1 MSLVLDTG
9 ALLAIDWRN
18 RDVLAAIRTAQL
30 EGVPVRTSSG
40 AVSQVWR
47 NGARQAV
54 LAATLH
60 GIEERPIDARSSRRI
75 GRLLAGTGTSDV
87 VDAHVAVLCDD
98 EEDVVLTSDPTD
110 IDHLLGALGRTA
122 TISRV

>member
-9 ALLAIDWRN
+9 ALLAVDWRN
-18 RDVLAAIRTAQL
+18 RDVLAAIRTAQE

-40 AVSQVWR
+40 AVAQTWR

-54 LAATLH
+54 LATTLR
-60 GIEERPIDARSSRRI
+60 GIEERPIDAGSSRRI

-87 VDAHVAVLCDD
+87 VDAHVATLCDD
-98 EEDVVLTSDPTD
+98 DDVVLTSDPTD
-110 IDHLLGALGRTA
+110 LDRLLSVLGRTA

>member
-9 ALLAIDWRN
+9 ALLAVEWRH
-18 RDVLAAIRTAQL
+18 RAVLAKIRTAQV

-47 NGARQAV
+47 NGARQAL
-54 LAATLH
+54 LATTLR
-60 GIEERPIDARSSRRI
+60 GIEERPIDATSSRRI
-75 GRLLAGTGTSDV
+75 GRVLADTGTSDV

-98 EEDVVLTSDPTD
+98 NSHLLTSDPGD
-110 IDHLLGALGRTA
+110 LDHLLRVLGRSA